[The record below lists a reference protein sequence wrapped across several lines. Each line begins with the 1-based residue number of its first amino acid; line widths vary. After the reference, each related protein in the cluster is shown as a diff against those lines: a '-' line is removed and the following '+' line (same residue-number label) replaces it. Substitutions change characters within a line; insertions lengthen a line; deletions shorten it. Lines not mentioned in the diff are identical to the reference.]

1 MEHMKLNSDNS
12 KMGWPP
18 SFSIA
23 SLGQQKTHGQL
34 TAANEISSVYLYLF
48 VCFLETIQISYLY
61 PFALMYIYIYL
72 YYINLYIYIYR
83 FRWFCH
89 SKLCSAHGQGRFV
102 SHVFP
107 KELGTYSSPKSLKS
121 PNRQLSLVS
130 CWYLLMFETSLVTES
145 DPRSPVRRKHCCGSP
160 NGELPR
166 LVARRLVLPWW
177 EVDTHEIP
185 ESSNI

>member
-1 MEHMKLNSDNS
+1 MIIRKWVAPLIFYCLL
-12 KMGWPP
+12 WPTKDTRAAH
-18 SFSIA
+18 SSQWDFFSLFIFICMF
-23 SLGQQKTHGQL
+23 SRNHPD
-34 TAANEISSVYLYLF
+34 IIFVSMCVDVYIIL
-48 VCFLETIQISYLY
+48 
-61 PFALMYIYIYL
+61 IYI
-72 YYINLYIYIYR
+72 IYNIY
-83 FRWFCH
+83 RWFCH

-102 SHVFP
+102 SHIFP

-185 ESSNI
+185 ESSNM